1 MSATAERSPTKL
13 PPSQLPPLTGW
24 QLWAAAFFL
33 SMANLI
39 AILDMTIANVSVLTI
54 AGGLAVTPTQGTWV
68 ITSYAVAEAITVPL
82 TGWFTQRYGSVKVFV
97 VAMAAFGL
105 FSALAGMSTSLG
117 VLVFARVLQGMA
129 GGPLMPLSQTLLLRI
144 FPKEKAGAATGIWAM
159 TTLVGPVLGPILG
172 GWICDNYTWP
182 WIFLINLPIAA
193 ACAWIC
199 WKVLRRYETTIVRNP
214 IDVVGFVLLIVWVGA
229 LQIMLDEGKNLDWFS
244 SPIIVA
250 LAVVAVI
257 GFVAFLIWEFTEAHP
272 IVDLRVFRH
281 RGFTAAVITISLTFA
296 GFFAANVLT
305 PLWLQSFMAYTA
317 TDAGM
322 TTAWIG
328 ITAFFVAPAVA
339 AMSMK
344 MDPRKLV
351 FYGIIWLGAMTF
363 YRTIATTEMTY
374 WDVALPLMLLG
385 LGMPFFFIP
394 STAAALSSVDEEETN
409 SAAGLMN
416 FMRTLSGAIAT
427 SVVTTYWE
435 DEITR
440 NRAEL
445 VGVIDPGQV
454 VYNQLTSQGMTDD
467 QAMLVLERMVTEQS
481 VMLATNELML
491 VVSVILIV
499 SAFFIWLV
507 PKPTREIDT
516 SSVH

>member
-1 MSATAERSPTKL
+1 MSVDKAL
-13 PPSQLPPLTGW
+13 QPLTGW
-24 QLWAAAFFL
+24 QLWAAAMFL

-105 FSALAGMSTSLG
+105 CSALAGLSTSLG
-117 VLVFARVLQGMA
+117 FLIFARVLQGMA
-129 GGPLMPLSQTLLLRI
+129 GGPLMPLSQTLMLRI

-172 GWICDNYTWP
+172 GWICDNYSWP
-182 WIFLINLPIAA
+182 WIFLINLPIAG
-193 ACAWIC
+193 ACAYIC
-199 WKVLRRYETTIVRNP
+199 WKILRRYETKIVRNP
-214 IDVVGFVLLIVWVGA
+214 IDVVGFVLLLVWVGA
-229 LQIMLDEGKNLDWFS
+229 LQIMLDEGKHLDWFS
-244 SPIIVA
+244 SITIIGLAIVA
-250 LAVVAVI
+250 VV
-257 GFVAFLIWEFTEAHP
+257 GFIAFLIWEFTAEHP

-281 RGFTAAVITISLTFA
+281 RGFTAAVLTISLTFA

-317 TDAGM
+317 TGARM

-328 ITAFFVAPAVA
+328 ITAFFTAPFVA

-351 FYGIIWLGAMTF
+351 FVGVIWIALMTL
-363 YRTIATTEMTY
+363 YRTVASTDMGY
-374 WDVALPLMLLG
+374 WDVAFPLMLLG

-394 STAAALSSVDEEETN
+394 STAAALASVDEAETN

-416 FMRTLSGAIAT
+416 FMRTLAGAIAT
-427 SVVTTYWE
+427 SIVTSYWE

-445 VGVIDPGQV
+445 VGVIDPGQIT
-454 VYNQLTSQGMTDD
+454 YNQLIDQGMPEP
-467 QAMLVLERMVTEQS
+467 QALLVLERMVTEQS

-491 VVSVILIV
+491 VVALMLIF
-499 SAFFIWLV
+499 SAFLIWLV
-507 PKPTREIDT
+507 PKPTRTIDA
-516 SSVH
+516 SASH

>member
-1 MSATAERSPTKL
+1 MSVDKAL
-13 PPSQLPPLTGW
+13 QPLTGW
-24 QLWAAAFFL
+24 QLWAAAMFL

-105 FSALAGMSTSLG
+105 CSALAGLSTSLG
-117 VLVFARVLQGMA
+117 FLIFARVLQGMA
-129 GGPLMPLSQTLLLRI
+129 GGPLMPLSQTLMLRI

-172 GWICDNYTWP
+172 GWICDNYSWP
-182 WIFLINLPIAA
+182 WIFLINLPIAG
-193 ACAWIC
+193 ACAYIC
-199 WKVLRRYETTIVRNP
+199 WKILRRYETKIVRNP
-214 IDVVGFVLLIVWVGA
+214 IDVVGFVLLLVWVGA
-229 LQIMLDEGKNLDWFS
+229 LQIMLDEGKHLDWFS
-244 SPIIVA
+244 SITIIGLAIVA
-250 LAVVAVI
+250 VV
-257 GFVAFLIWEFTEAHP
+257 GFIAFLIWEFTAEHP

-281 RGFTAAVITISLTFA
+281 RGFTAAVLTISLTFA

-317 TDAGM
+317 TGAGM

-328 ITAFFVAPAVA
+328 ITAFFTAPFVA

-351 FYGIIWLGAMTF
+351 FVGVIWIALMTL
-363 YRTIATTEMTY
+363 YRTVASTDMGY
-374 WDVALPLMLLG
+374 WDVAFPLMLLG

-394 STAAALSSVDEEETN
+394 STAAALASVDEAETN

-416 FMRTLSGAIAT
+416 FMRTLAGAIAT
-427 SVVTTYWE
+427 SIVTSYWE

-445 VGVIDPGQV
+445 VGVIDPGHIT
-454 VYNQLTSQGMTDD
+454 YNQLIEQGMPEP
-467 QAMLVLERMVTEQS
+467 QALVVMERMVTEQS

-491 VVSVILIV
+491 VVALMLIF
-499 SAFFIWLV
+499 SAFLIWLV
-507 PKPTREIDT
+507 PKPTRTIDA
-516 SSVH
+516 SASH

>member
-1 MSATAERSPTKL
+1 MSAREDK
-13 PPSQLPPLTGW
+13 QLPALTGW

-82 TGWFTQRYGSVKVFV
+82 TGWFTERYGSVKVFV
-97 VAMAAFGL
+97 VAMAAFGV
-105 FSALAGMSTSLG
+105 FSGLAGMSSSLG
-117 VLVFARVLQGMA
+117 FLVFARVLQGMA

-199 WKVLRRYETTIVRNP
+199 WKVLRRYETKIVRKP
-214 IDVVGFVLLIVWVGA
+214 IDVVGFLLLLIWVGA
-229 LQIMLDEGKNLDWFS
+229 LQIMLDEGKNLDWFA
-244 SPIIVA
+244 SPIIIA
-250 LAVVAVI
+250 LGVVAVV

-281 RGFTAAVITISLTFA
+281 RGFTAAVLTISLTFA

-322 TTAWIG
+322 ATAWIG

-351 FYGIIWLGAMTF
+351 FYGIVWLGVITL
-363 YRTIATTEMTY
+363 YRTIATTDMTY
-374 WDVALPLMLLG
+374 WDIALPLMLLG

-394 STAAALSSVDEEETN
+394 STAVALGSVDEEETN

-440 NRAEL
+440 NRADL
-445 VGVIDPGQV
+445 VGIIDPGQV
-454 VYNQLTSQGMTDD
+454 IANQLANQGLNEAQIM
-467 QAMLVLERMVTEQS
+467 VILERMVTEQS

-491 VVSVILIV
+491 VVALILIA

-507 PKPTREIDT
+507 PKPTRAVDT
-516 SSVH
+516 AAIH

>member
-1 MSATAERSPTKL
+1 MSHRDQAL
-13 PPSQLPPLTGW
+13 QPLTGW
-24 QLWAAAFFL
+24 QLWAAALFL

-97 VAMAAFGL
+97 IAMAAFGV
-105 FSALAGMSTSLG
+105 FSGLAGMSSSLG
-117 VLVFARVLQGMA
+117 FLIFARVLQGMA

-172 GWICDNYTWP
+172 GWICDNASWP

-199 WKVLRRYETTIVRNP
+199 WKVLRRYETKIVRNP
-214 IDVVGFVLLIVWVGA
+214 IDVVGFILLIIWVGA
-229 LQIMLDEGKNLDWFS
+229 LQIMLDEGKNLDWFA
-244 SPIIVA
+244 SPIIIGLAAV
-250 LAVVAVI
+250 AVV
-257 GFVAFLIWEFTEAHP
+257 GFCAFLIWEFTEEHP
-272 IVDLRVFRH
+272 IVDLKVFRH
-281 RGFTAAVITISLTFA
+281 RGFTAAVLTISLTFA

-328 ITAFFVAPAVA
+328 ITAFVVAPAVA

-344 MDPRKLV
+344 FDPRKLV
-351 FYGIIWLGAMTF
+351 FFGIIWLGLITL
-363 YRTIATTEMTY
+363 YRTVATTEMTY
-374 WDVALPLMLLG
+374 WDVSLPLMLLG

-394 STAAALSSVDEEETN
+394 STAAALGSVEEEETN

-427 SVVTTYWE
+427 SMVTTYWE

-440 NRAEL
+440 NRADL
-445 VGVIDPGQV
+445 VGIIDPGQAIA
-454 VYNQLTSQGMTDD
+454 NQLSSQGMNDA
-467 QAMLVLERMVTEQS
+467 QVLAVLEHMVTEQS

-491 VVSVILIV
+491 VTAYILIAA
-499 SAFFIWLV
+499 AFLIWLV
-507 PKPTREIDT
+507 PKPGRAIDT
-516 SSVH
+516 SAIH

>member
-1 MSATAERSPTKL
+1 MSKVESMLK
-13 PPSQLPPLTGW
+13 PLSGW
-24 QLWAAAFFL
+24 QLWAAAMFL

-97 VAMAAFGL
+97 IAMAAFGL
-105 FSALAGMSTSLG
+105 CSALAGLSTSLG
-117 VLVFARVLQGMA
+117 FLVFARVLQGMA

-172 GWICDNYTWP
+172 GWICDNYSWP
-182 WIFLINLPIAA
+182 WIFLINLPIAG
-193 ACAWIC
+193 ACAYIC
-199 WKVLRRYETTIVRNP
+199 WKILRRYETKIVRNP
-214 IDVVGFVLLIVWVGA
+214 IDVIGFVLLIIWVGA

-244 SPIIVA
+244 SNIIVS
-250 LAVVAVI
+250 LAVIAVV
-257 GFVAFLIWEFTEAHP
+257 GFVAFLIWEFTEEHP

-281 RGFTAAVITISLTFA
+281 RGFSAAVLTISLTFA

-305 PLWLQSFMAYTA
+305 PLGLQSFMAYTA
-317 TDAGM
+317 TEAGM

-328 ITAFFVAPAVA
+328 STAFVTAPMVA

-351 FYGIIWLGAMTF
+351 FVGVLWLGVITL
-363 YRTIATTEMTY
+363 YRTVATTDMSY
-374 WDVALPLMLLG
+374 WDIAMPLMLLG

-394 STAAALSSVDEEETN
+394 STAAALASVDEAETN

-427 SVVTTYWE
+427 SMVTSYWE

-445 VGVIDPGQV
+445 VGVIDPAQITH
-454 VYNQLTSQGMTDD
+454 NQLIEQGLSEF
-467 QAMLVLERMVTEQS
+467 QAMAVLERMVTEQS

-491 VVSVILIV
+491 VVPLMLIF
-499 SAFFIWLV
+499 SAFVIWLV
-507 PKPTREIDT
+507 PKPTRTIDP
-516 SSVH
+516 SASH

>member
-1 MSATAERSPTKL
+1 MTATDKAL
-13 PPSQLPPLTGW
+13 QPLSGW
-24 QLWAAAFFL
+24 QLWAAAMFL

-97 VAMAAFGL
+97 IAMAAFGI
-105 FSALAGMSTSLG
+105 FSGLAGLSSSLG
-117 VLVFARVLQGMA
+117 FLVFARILQGMA

-172 GWICDNYTWP
+172 GWICDNYSWP
-182 WIFLINLPIAA
+182 WIFLINLPIAG
-193 ACAWIC
+193 ACAYIC
-199 WKVLRRYETTIVRNP
+199 WKILRRYETKIVRNP
-214 IDVVGFVLLIVWVGA
+214 IDVVGFVLLIIWVGA

-244 SPIIVA
+244 SPIISL
-250 LAVVAVI
+250 LAVISAI
-257 GFVAFLIWEFTEAHP
+257 GFIAFLIWEFTEAHP

-281 RGFTAAVITISLTFA
+281 RGFSAAVLTVSLTFA

-328 ITAFFVAPAVA
+328 ITAFFTAPAVA

-351 FYGIIWLGAMTF
+351 FCGVLWLGVITM
-363 YRTIATTEMTY
+363 YRAVATTDMSY

-394 STAAALSSVDEEETN
+394 STAAALGSVEEAETN

-416 FMRTLSGAIAT
+416 FMRTLAGAVAT

-445 VGVIDPGQV
+445 VGVIDPARIT
-454 VYNQLTSQGMTDD
+454 YNHLIDQGMTDA
-467 QAMLVLERMVTEQS
+467 QALAVLERIVTEQS

-491 VVSVILIV
+491 VVSLMLIF
-499 SAFFIWLV
+499 SAFVIWLV
-507 PKPTREIDT
+507 PKPTRTIDP
-516 SSVH
+516 SASH